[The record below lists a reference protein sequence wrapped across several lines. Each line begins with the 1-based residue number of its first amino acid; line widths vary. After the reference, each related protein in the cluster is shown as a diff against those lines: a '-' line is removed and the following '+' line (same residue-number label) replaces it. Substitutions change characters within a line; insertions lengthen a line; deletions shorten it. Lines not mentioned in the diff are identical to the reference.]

1 RAIVAAE
8 DLYRERGAPA
18 LFQITEVSGPAG
30 LDAALAER
38 GYGIQEHCTTLAR
51 PAVKDGEA
59 AAIPAGVE
67 VSKELTADWFDT
79 YTSVITPDRRAQA
92 RAILDRLPEP
102 RAFLSYRRGNEVLA
116 TALCLTLG
124 DVARVK
130 CVATRAAARRTGAAE
145 AVMRAAMAW
154 ATSQG

>member
-1 RAIVAAE
+1 
-8 DLYRERGAPA
+8 
-18 LFQITEVSGPAG
+18 
-30 LDAALAER
+30 
-38 GYGIQEHCTTLAR
+38 
-51 PAVKDGEA
+51 
-59 AAIPAGVE
+59 
-67 VSKELTADWFDT
+67 
-79 YTSVITPDRRAQA
+79 TPDRRAQA

-154 ATSQG
+154 ATSPGGQTLGLGVTAENAPAQALYAKLGFTLLGRYHVRVKHV